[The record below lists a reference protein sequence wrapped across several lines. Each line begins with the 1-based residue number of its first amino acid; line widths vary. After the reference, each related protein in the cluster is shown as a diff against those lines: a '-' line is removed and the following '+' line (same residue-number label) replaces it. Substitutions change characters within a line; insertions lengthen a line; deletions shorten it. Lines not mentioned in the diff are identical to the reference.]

1 MVTFEDYKNIAT
13 WKVIIILSFRV
24 CVCVC
29 VVDFFFF
36 FGRTVLETKASAD
49 SLLNVKNL

>member
-13 WKVIIILSFRV
+13 WKIIIILSFRV
-24 CVCVC
+24 FW
-29 VVDFFFF
+29 FFFF
-36 FGRTVLETKASAD
+36 FGRRTVLETKATAD